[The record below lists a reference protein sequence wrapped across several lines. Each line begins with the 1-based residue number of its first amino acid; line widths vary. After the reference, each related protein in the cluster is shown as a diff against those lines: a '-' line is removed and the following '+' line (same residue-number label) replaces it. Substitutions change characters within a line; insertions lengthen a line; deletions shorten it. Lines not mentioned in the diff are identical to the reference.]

1 MSFLGVLA
9 HGLIEETAS
18 CMSAIRKVEK
28 APSVKNIV
36 TFPALPQNS
45 HEAVVIQVPGFPY
58 LVINAKFG
66 QNPTRE

>member
-1 MSFLGVLA
+1 
-9 HGLIEETAS
+9 
-18 CMSAIRKVEK
+18 MSAIRKVEK

-45 HEAVVIQVPGFPY
+45 HEAVVIQVPSFPY

-66 QNPTRE
+66 QNATRE